1 MPGRTKK
8 CMDYRSLNRIAN
20 SDLSEF
26 ENFIFGRK
34 AYYSQKALST
44 GQELHRHL
52 LERHTIGPCWDS
64 EVDMTQVRC
73 MARAGRRDPFLKW
86 VIQFSQNEQVH
97 LWEDGETGLL
107 LKSKLDNVYK
117 DRLVVD
123 LKSTSA
129 RSEAAFLKD
138 CQRYNYDRQ
147 AAFYLDAIARPGG
160 PRRRFALVAIQ
171 KKKPFAVYCLEFADD
186 SEFVEGGR
194 RKYRFL
200 LDMWAKRQ
208 AQGIPFIPSS
218 WATDDTAQTSFLTP
232 KILAA

>member
-1 MPGRTKK
+1 ME
-8 CMDYRSLNRIAN
+8 YRSLNRIAN

-26 ENFIFGRK
+26 ENFVFGRK
-34 AYYSQKALST
+34 TYYSQKALST

-52 LERHTIGPCWDS
+52 LERHTVGPCWEP
-64 EVDMTQVRC
+64 EVDMAQVRS

-97 LWEDGETGLL
+97 LWEDDKTGLL
-107 LKSKLDNVYK
+107 LKSKLDMVYK
-117 DRLVVD
+117 NRLVTD

-129 RSEAAFLKD
+129 RSKVAFLKD
-138 CQRYNYDRQ
+138 CQRYGYDRQ

-160 PRRRFALVAIQ
+160 PRRKFVLVAIQ
-171 KKKPFAVYCLEFADD
+171 KKKPFSVYRIEFADD
-186 SEFVEGGR
+186 SDFVEGGR

-208 AQGIPFIPSS
+208 AQGIPFVPSS
-218 WATDDTAQTSFLTP
+218 WATFTPAQTSLFTL